1 MTSFLISGGKTLEG
15 QLVVQGSK
23 NAALPVIAA
32 AVLHQGVTVI
42 RGCPDILDV
51 RYMLEIL
58 RSIGCQI
65 SWQEDR
71 LQIDAARIEM
81 ENLSRECVG

>member
-71 LQIDAARIEM
+71 L
-81 ENLSRECVG
+81 